1 MKRNDVLIAN
11 ELSDLEA
18 GRLDPKQFPHREHLR
33 LGYEML
39 GRYPFPEAL
48 ARFSAGLRQ
57 LAAKGGRPDAYHE
70 TITAAFLALIGERR
84 LLSNCASWEEFGARN
99 DDLMN
104 KDLLREWSDL
114 HPSQAESLWSAGGV
128 TWKRNTWLKPGRALE
143 IYALVFSIFISWASL
158 RTALSISQHSS
169 ASHLART
176 D

>member
-48 ARFSAGLRQ
+48 ARLSAGLRQ
-57 LAAKGGRPDAYHE
+57 LAVKGGRPDAYHE

-104 KDLLREWSDL
+104 KDLLREWYE
-114 HPSQAESLWSAGGV
+114 PAV
-128 TWKRNTWLKPGRALE
+128 
-143 IYALVFSIFISWASL
+143 
-158 RTALSISQHSS
+158 LSSN
-169 ASHLART
+169 LARRT
-176 D
+176 FILPKPNHCGVRAA

>member
-57 LAAKGGRPDAYHE
+57 LAAKGGRREAY
-70 TITAAFLALIGERR
+70 TKR
-84 LLSNCASWEEFGARN
+84 LPPL
-99 DDLMN
+99 
-104 KDLLREWSDL
+104 
-114 HPSQAESLWSAGGV
+114 
-128 TWKRNTWLKPGRALE
+128 
-143 IYALVFSIFISWASL
+143 FS
-158 RTALSISQHSS
+158 R
-169 ASHLART
+169 
-176 D
+176 

>member
-18 GRLDPKQFPHREHLR
+18 GRLDPKQFPHREHVR

-57 LAAKGGRPDAYHE
+57 LAARGGGREASQEP
-70 TITAAFLALIGERR
+70 ITAAFLALIGERR
-84 LLSNCASWEEFGARN
+84 LLGNSATWGEFAARN

-104 KDLLREWSDL
+104 KDLLRKWYE
-114 HPSQAESLWSAGGV
+114 PA
-128 TWKRNTWLKPGRALE
+128 
-143 IYALVFSIFISWASL
+143 I
-158 RTALSISQHSS
+158 LSSN
-169 ASHLART
+169 LARRT
-176 D
+176 FILPKPN